1 MLDSAAELRL
11 PAPVVPVSHQQRV
24 PLLIGMSGHRD
35 PLQEYQSKSKEL
47 FEAVLDAIA
56 LAAPDTPLV
65 LLNGLATGCDQLVAG
80 WAKEWSDR
88 QGPWNGGS
96 RLIIVGVL
104 PMPLD
109 EYRHDFSKL
118 EEREALRGA
127 LSHCAYALELPV
139 QGLSAA
145 SSGDPN
151 DTRNRWYDQH
161 AAFIASQSSVVLAFW
176 NGEDTPKPG
185 GTASVIR
192 RALSGSCD
200 VACDRFGLDVLRR
213 YAYQAQKSTLMP
225 DGPYATRESRP
236 LSMDTVRTLTEWVT
250 PCFVI
255 ATPRGKVETPGFDQL
270 AALSH
275 QASPCEWVASPGVAR
290 LLHEFEFINK
300 GIDEAHRDDPRPPA
314 TVSPSDLPPLE
325 AANARIRSLERTAGR
340 FTRALE
346 SRARIEIGLLA
357 GALGCFAFVSSFGD
371 SDYLAEQRSPDGAL
385 PWIVSSALMVLCCAQ
400 LIMVWKWIKWSKAAN
415 HERKR
420 SLARALEQCLTVQRV
435 IADEQHHEQVGN
447 WMLART
453 ADHTNPLRTLLHGA
467 GLELIAH
474 DARSSTAE
482 VGTRSCAQAWIE
494 GQIKYFTS
502 ATAEGGKRR
511 QLVRRSTRVKNLS
524 KGAVLLSYVALLLLI
539 VVPVV
544 FKASMNQGWWID
556 SACLMVSVALIMA
569 LVVELLEGVSPVE
582 QDLESFRHMLGVH
595 ERAHRALFGHESRG
609 ANPVDPAERRRVLND
624 LGKEAIDEYTEW
636 YVQHRERRNEFRL
649 G

>member
-1 MLDSAAELRL
+1 M
-11 PAPVVPVSHQQRV
+11 SHQQRV

-56 LAAPDTPLV
+56 LAAPNTPLV

-88 QGPWNGGS
+88 QGQWKGGS

-104 PMPLD
+104 PMPR
-109 EYRHDFSKL
+109 EKYRTDFSDEQIDPLNK
-118 EEREALRGA
+118 A

-139 QGLSAA
+139 QGLGSAP
-145 SSGDPN
+145 SGIPN

-200 VACDRFGLDVLRR
+200 VARAQLGIDVLRC

-225 DGPYATRESRP
+225 DGPYAKRESRA
-236 LSMDTVRTLTEWVT
+236 LSLDDVRTLTEWVT
-250 PCFVI
+250 PCFAI
-255 ATPRGKVETPGFDQL
+255 PTPRVKVETPGFDQL
-270 AALSH
+270 AALLH
-275 QASPCEWVASPGVAR
+275 ETSPSEWVASPGVAR
-290 LLHEFEFINK
+290 LLQEFEFINK
-300 GIDEAHRDDPRPPA
+300 GIDEAHRHDPSPPA
-314 TVSPSDLPPLE
+314 TVAPSDSPLLE
-325 AANARIRSLERTAGR
+325 AANARIQSLERAAGCFAR
-340 FTRALE
+340 KLE

-357 GALGCFAFVSSFGD
+357 GALGCFAVVSSFGD
-371 SDYLAEQRSPDGAL
+371 SDYLAGAHSPDGAL
-385 PWIVSSALMVLCCAQ
+385 PWSASFALMLLCCLQ
-400 LIMVWKWIKWSKAAN
+400 LILVWWWIERSKEVK

-474 DARSSTAE
+474 DARSTTAE
-482 VGTRSCAQAWIE
+482 VDTRSCAQAWIE

-511 QLVRRSTRVKNLS
+511 HSVRRSTRVKDLS
-524 KGAVLLSYVALLLLI
+524 KRAVLLSYVALLLLI

-544 FKASMNQGWWID
+544 FKAKMNQEWWID
-556 SACLMVSVALIMA
+556 GACLMVSVALIVA
-569 LVVELLEGVSPVE
+569 LVVEMLEGVSPVE

-595 ERAHRALFGHESRG
+595 ERARRALFDHEGRG
-609 ANPVDPAERRRVLND
+609 ANRVDPSERQRVLND

>member
-1 MLDSAAELRL
+1 MLDPSEELRL
-11 PAPVVPVSHQQRV
+11 PTPAVPASHQQRV
-24 PLLIGMSGHRD
+24 PLVIGMSGHRD
-35 PLQEYQSKSKEL
+35 PLKDYESKSRER
-47 FEAVLDAIA
+47 FEAVLDAIT
-56 LAAPDTPLV
+56 LAVPNTPLV
-65 LLNGLATGCDQLVAG
+65 LLNGLAKGCDQLVAG

-96 RLIIVGVL
+96 RLIIVGAL

-109 EYRHDFSKL
+109 EYRHDFAQ
-118 EEREALRGA
+118 EELEALRNA

-139 QGLSAA
+139 HGLGTAP
-145 SSGDPN
+145 SGIPR
-151 DTRNRWYDQH
+151 DTRDRWYDQH

-176 NGEDTPKPG
+176 NGEDTQSPG

-192 RALSGSCD
+192 RARSGSCD

-213 YAYQAQKSTLMP
+213 YTYQAQKSTLMP
-225 DGPYATRESRP
+225 DGPYAKRESRT
-236 LSMDTVRTLTEWVT
+236 LSLDDVRTLTEWVT
-250 PCFVI
+250 PCFAI
-255 ATPRGKVETPGFDQL
+255 PTPRVKVETPGFDQL
-270 AALSH
+270 AALLH
-275 QASPCEWVASPGVAR
+275 ETSPSEWVASPGVAR
-290 LLHEFEFINK
+290 LLQEFEFINK
-300 GIDEAHRDDPRPPA
+300 GIDEAHRHDPSPPA
-314 TVSPSDLPPLE
+314 KVAPSDSPLLE
-325 AANARIRSLERTAGR
+325 AANARIQSLERAAGC
-340 FTRALE
+340 FTRKLE

-357 GALGCFAFVSSFGD
+357 GALGCFAVVSSFGD
-371 SDYLAEQRSPDGAL
+371 SDYLAGAHSPDGAL
-385 PWIVSSALMVLCCAQ
+385 PWSASFALMLLCCVQ
-400 LIMVWKWIKWSKAAN
+400 LILVWWWIERSKKVK

-474 DARSSTAE
+474 DARSTTAE

-511 QLVRRSTRVKNLS
+511 QLVRRSTRVKDLS
-524 KGAVLLSYVALLLLI
+524 KRAVLLSYVALLLLI

-544 FKASMNQGWWID
+544 FKAKINQEWWID
-556 SACLMVSVALIMA
+556 GACLMVSVALIVA
-569 LVVELLEGVSPVE
+569 LVVEMLEGVSPVE

-595 ERAHRALFGHESRG
+595 ERARRALFDHAGRG
-609 ANPVDPAERRRVLND
+609 ANRVDPSERQRVLND